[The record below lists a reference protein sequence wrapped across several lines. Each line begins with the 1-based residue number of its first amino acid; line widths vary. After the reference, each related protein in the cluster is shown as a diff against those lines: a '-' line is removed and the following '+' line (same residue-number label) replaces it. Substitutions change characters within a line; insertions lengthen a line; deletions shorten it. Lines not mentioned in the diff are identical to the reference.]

1 MPEPRP
7 LLSIRDLHV
16 AYPGPGR
23 GVLRGVDLDVA
34 PGEIVA
40 VVGETGSGKTTL
52 GRTIMGLV
60 APSDGSIVF
69 DGTEIAG
76 LRRRAR
82 RKLRRA
88 GGMQLVFQDP
98 LRSLDPTVTVA
109 DTVVES
115 LAIAGVGSRAERRAR
130 AAKALELVGLDPELL
145 DRLPGRISG
154 GQRQRVA
161 IARALVP
168 EPQLLICDEPVS
180 ALDASNRAAILAL
193 LRRLRE
199 ETGTSMVVISHDLA
213 SMPGFADRI
222 AVLCEGVVVEVGT
235 TAEIFARPQHPYTR
249 LLLDA
254 ANVPDSKEYSYA
266 H

>member
-1 MPEPRP
+1 MADRA

-16 AYPGPGR
+16 AYPGVGR
-23 GVLRGVDLDVA
+23 GVLRGVDLDVGS
-34 PGEIVA
+34 GEIVA

-60 APSDGSIVF
+60 SSSGGSIQF
-69 DGTEIAG
+69 EGAEIAS

-82 RKLRRA
+82 RRLRR
-88 GGMQLVFQDP
+88 GGAMQLIFQDP

-109 DTVVES
+109 DTICES
-115 LAIAGVGSRAERRAR
+115 LAIAGRGSREERRAT
-130 AAKALELVGLDPELL
+130 AARALESVGLDAALL

-168 EPQLLICDEPVS
+168 EPKLLICDEPVS

-193 LRRLRE
+193 LRRLRD

-222 AVLCEGVVVEVGT
+222 AVLCEGVVVEVGPT
-235 TAEIFARPQHPYTR
+235 EEIFAQPKHPYTR
-249 LLLDA
+249 LLLEA
-254 ANVPDSKEYSYA
+254 ASVPQSQEYTYVP
-266 H
+266 